1 MAWVVDRGI
10 LRLFAQ
16 INDAAPGRSKASD
29 GTIGDAA
36 HQAGVSDHNPEHPAP
51 AGNPDYQ
58 VDAGDYTHDP
68 AHGADMGV
76 VSESIRVSRDA
87 RVKYVIFNRRI
98 FHGTR
103 DAARRGLTAWRWYPY
118 VESDPHT
125 NHMHVSVE
133 DATHDQ
139 TQDWQIGI
147 DMPTP
152 EEIAKAVWNLD
163 QIPAPRPPVADPD
176 LATNPT
182 WQADNT
188 LRVLVEEGRERAA
201 DIRALAVAVAALAA
215 KIDALE
221 AGSITPGTTFNAT
234 VTP

>member
-1 MAWVVDRGI
+1 MGWVVDRGI

-29 GTIGDAA
+29 GTIGDLA
-36 HQAGVSDHNPEHPAP
+36 HQGTVSDHNPEHPAP

-68 AHGADMGV
+68 AHDADMGV
-76 VSESIRVSRDA
+76 VSESIRVSRDR
-87 RVKYVIFNRRI
+87 RVSYVIFNRRI
-98 FHGTR
+98 FSGPE
-103 DAARRGLTAWRWYPY
+103 GPSPFAWRAYTGTA
-118 VESDPHT
+118 DPHT
-125 NHMHVSVE
+125 NHMHVSVR
-133 DATHDQ
+133 DTTHDQ
-139 TQDWQIGI
+139 AQDWQIGI

-163 QIPAPRPPVADPD
+163 QIPAPRPPVADAD

-201 DIRALAVAVAALAA
+201 DIRALTAAVAALAA
-215 KIDALE
+215 KIDALPS
-221 AGSITPGTTFNAT
+221 GDLPSGTTFTAT
-234 VTP
+234 VQ